1 MQMQAEIYSQ
11 AQIILDRLI
20 AFPTVS
26 DDSNTALVDYV
37 DAYLRSYGV
46 APVRVPH
53 GSAPKDALYA
63 HIGPVIEGAVVLSGH
78 SDVVPV
84 AGQNW
89 DSDPFQLTEREGK
102 LFGRGTCDMKG
113 FVALALATVPH
124 AVKADLKR
132 PLQIALSFDEEVGMT
147 GAPVMLD
154 HMETHGV
161 PRGGAVIVGEPTS
174 MDLVTAHNGGFGYRV
189 HVHGYE
195 VHSSIMHKGVSAVMM
210 AARLIEWANQA
221 NEKAAARPPE
231 GINKTFDP
239 HYSTVHV
246 GVISGGTA
254 LNITAK
260 DCEFVTDFRIVP
272 GDDYT
277 VLMKAFE
284 AEVARLDAAMKAV
297 RPEAGISLDLD
308 FHVPGFMREPDN
320 VAVALAR
327 RLSSSQTER
336 VVSFLTEAGLFQQ
349 RGYPTVVCGPGDIAQ
364 AHQPNEFITLDQVS
378 KGADFMARLVADLCA
393 DAQS

>member
-37 DAYLRSYGV
+37 DAYLRAYGV
-46 APVRVPH
+46 TPVRVPH
-53 GSAPKDALYA
+53 SSAPKDALYA
-63 HIGPVIEGAVVLSGH
+63 HIGPAIEGAVVLSGH

-113 FVALALATVPH
+113 FVALALAVVPH

-154 HMETHGV
+154 HMLAHGM

-174 MDLVTAHNGGFGYRV
+174 MDLVTAHNGGLATESMCMDMRCIPL
-189 HVHGYE
+189 
-195 VHSSIMHKGVSAVMM
+195 SCTKG
-210 AARLIEWANQA
+210 
-221 NEKAAARPPE
+221 
-231 GINKTFDP
+231 
-239 HYSTVHV
+239 
-246 GVISGGTA
+246 
-254 LNITAK
+254 
-260 DCEFVTDFRIVP
+260 
-272 GDDYT
+272 
-277 VLMKAFE
+277 
-284 AEVARLDAAMKAV
+284 
-297 RPEAGISLDLD
+297 
-308 FHVPGFMREPDN
+308 
-320 VAVALAR
+320 
-327 RLSSSQTER
+327 
-336 VVSFLTEAGLFQQ
+336 
-349 RGYPTVVCGPGDIAQ
+349 
-364 AHQPNEFITLDQVS
+364 
-378 KGADFMARLVADLCA
+378 
-393 DAQS
+393 